1 MKNSRLNKFETELE
15 TKLIDFE
22 FNQIDN
28 NDAKSFNKLNKKIKK
43 IKNNYG
49 CCLFKKMSF
58 NEKIIC
64 FIDKKTNELSSFIW
78 FGIYPR
84 NIIINIDKYIH
95 INFSYT
101 FDAYRNLGLNKKLR
115 LWIETYC
122 LENKINYIISIP
134 LPGSNSENIL
144 IKLGYKKK
152 DTYYI
157 KKIF

>member
-1 MKNSRLNKFETELE
+1 M
-15 TKLIDFE
+15 LIDTNFK
-22 FNQIDN
+22 FQLLTNKNQILKKLTQNIKKDN
-28 NDAKSFNKLNKKIKK
+28 KDDNFGCLIPKKIKV
-43 IKNNYG
+43 
-49 CCLFKKMSF
+49 
-58 NEKIIC
+58 NEYIIC
-64 FIDKKTNELSSFIW
+64 FIDIKNNIVSSFIW
-78 FGIYPR
+78 FGIYPE
-84 NIIINIDKYIH
+84 NKIINIDKYIH

-122 LENKINYIISIP
+122 LENKINYIISVP
-134 LPGSNSENIL
+134 LPDSNSENIL

>member
-1 MKNSRLNKFETELE
+1 MKNSSLDKFEI
-15 TKLIDFE
+15 KLNDYE
-22 FNQIDN
+22 FVQIK
-28 NDAKSFNKLNKKIKK
+28 NDDTKSFNKLKKKIKK
-43 IKNNYG
+43 ENNGYG
-49 CCLFKKMSF
+49 CCLFKKMSS

-64 FIDKKTNELSSFIW
+64 FIDIKNNIVSSFIW
-78 FGIYPR
+78 FGIYPE
-84 NIIINIDKYIH
+84 NKIINIDKYIH

-122 LENKINYIISIP
+122 LENKINYIISVP
-134 LPGSNSENIL
+134 LPDSNSENIL